1 MKKYKLVTVKSEISK
16 DSGFKYL
23 RLEYAP
29 ADSLSVNGFDAD
41 ILSALETITNNTQR
55 NIVDVLSSRVFT
67 ADGKPDI
74 AASDTFCKTVG
85 PAFKALMEKNILFDV
100 EEVEV
105 KVAPYY
111 RINNGVVDTA
121 SSHDTM
127 TVQVVLNPATGQPFV
142 NNAAQGKAN
151 SRLRNGTNMYIT
163 VENYNKKQ
171 QQQAEVTMTDNNV
184 ITQLSSATV
193 VDNEF

>member
-1 MKKYKLVTVKSEISK
+1 MKKYKLVTVKSEVSK

-184 ITQLSSATV
+184 ITQLSSAS

>member
-111 RINNGVVDTA
+111 RINNGVVDTSA
-121 SSHDTM
+121 SHDTM

-171 QQQAEVTMTDNNV
+171 QQQAEVTMTDNDA
-184 ITQLSSATV
+184 ITQLSSAS
-193 VDNEF
+193 VDDEF

>member
-193 VDNEF
+193 VDDEF